1 MKVYILSNNNKA
13 IHSCYSSK
21 VKALKAVRKYN
32 RIYKKV
38 KKFETDFE
46 ELEVFLE
53 WGDENKTLD
62 YHNTIIKPVSQG
74 GLHDTRSVILALL
87 DVDKDVLVYDFQYC
101 QEHNLVCEDIRTF
114 YELQI
119 IEKDLL

>member
-1 MKVYILSNNNKA
+1 MKVYILSNINKA

-21 VKALKAVRKYN
+21 DKALKAVRKYN
-32 RIYKKV
+32 KLFKKV

-46 ELEVFLE
+46 DLECFLE

-62 YHNTIIKPVSQG
+62 YHNSIIKPESQG
-74 GLHDTRSVILALL
+74 GISDTRSVILDLL
-87 DVDKDVLVYDFQYC
+87 DVDKEVLVYDFQYC